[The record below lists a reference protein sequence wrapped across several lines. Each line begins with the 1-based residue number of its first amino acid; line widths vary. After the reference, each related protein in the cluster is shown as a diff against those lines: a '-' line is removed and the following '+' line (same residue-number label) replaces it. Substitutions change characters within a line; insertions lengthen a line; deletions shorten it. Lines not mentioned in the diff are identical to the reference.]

1 VRDHLAGDAR
11 SGGSALRGV
20 DTLAPP
26 GIGKR
31 YCGPIPGEGTM
42 SEMAAL
48 LDSLKRTLK
57 ARRISYAQVAERLG
71 LSEASVKR
79 LLSKGGLT
87 LERFEEICAL
97 AGTSVTELA
106 KGVDNT
112 RDYVSQ
118 LTPQQER
125 EIMSDPTL
133 LLVALCALNHLTID
147 QITGVFNLTQA
158 ECIRML
164 VKLDRLK
171 FLELLPNNRIKLL
184 VTRAFTWLPNG
195 PIQQYFKTRAQH
207 DFFRARF
214 DGPGEIMLLVNGL
227 LSAASSAG
235 MIERLRRLANE
246 FTEMNHHDA
255 HLPLGERR
263 PATLI
268 LAMRPWELEELHALR
283 RPKRK

>member
-1 VRDHLAGDAR
+1 
-11 SGGSALRGV
+11 
-20 DTLAPP
+20 
-26 GIGKR
+26 
-31 YCGPIPGEGTM
+31 M

-48 LDSLKRTLK
+48 LESLKRTLK
-57 ARRISYAQVAERLG
+57 ARRISYAQVATRLG

-87 LERFEEICAL
+87 LERFEEICEL

-118 LTPQQER
+118 LTLQQER

-133 LLVALCALNHLTID
+133 LLVALCALNHMTIE

-158 ECIRML
+158 ECIRLL

-195 PIQQYFKTRAQH
+195 PIQQYFKARAQH
-207 DFFRARF
+207 DFFRSRF
-214 DGPGEIMLLVNGL
+214 DGPGEVMLLVNGL

-268 LAMRPWELEELHALR
+268 LAMRPWEVQELQALR